1 MSEKQVVENV
11 PLTEVSKDV
20 EVMINTLNSLLPQNA
35 PFVIQQVSEAV
46 KLLIGETEDLAK
58 RNLEMAISITEQIS
72 KFSQGD
78 IVYNYVPIVLALLQ
92 DLQGISLDKFDTI
105 TEEQFEQAKHEIPFS
120 YSLIQQFVDRY
131 PVDTKNAP
139 TTLIDFIK
147 EGKKNISLVI
157 LARLL
162 SDVTAGKN
170 ALNVAYIM
178 LALNMNKIQF
188 TEEAFQFYV
197 DILTALNTV
206 QY

>member
-105 TEEQFEQAKHEIPFS
+105 NHEIPFS

-197 DILTALNTV
+197 DILTALNTA

>member
-11 PLTEVSKDV
+11 PLTEVNKDV

-105 TEEQFEQAKHEIPFS
+105 NHEIPFS

-197 DILTALNTV
+197 DILTALNTA

>member
-20 EVMINTLNSLLPQNA
+20 EVLVNTLNSLLPQNA

-46 KLLIGETEDLAK
+46 KFLIGETEDIVK

-92 DLQGISLDKFDTI
+92 DLKGISLDKFDTI
-105 TEEQFEQAKHEIPFS
+105 NHEIPFS

>member
-11 PLTEVSKDV
+11 PVTEVSKDV
-20 EVMINTLNSLLPQNA
+20 EVLVNTLNSLLPQNA

-46 KLLIGETEDLAK
+46 KLLIVETEDIVK

-92 DLQGISLDKFDTI
+92 DLKGISLDRFDTI
-105 TEEQFEQAKHEIPFS
+105 NHEIPFS
-120 YSLIQQFVDRY
+120 YSLIQQFVDKY

-139 TTLIDFIK
+139 TTLIDFIR

-157 LARLL
+157 LARIL

-178 LALNMNKIQF
+178 LDLNMNKIQF

>member
-105 TEEQFEQAKHEIPFS
+105 NHEIPFS
-120 YSLIQQFVDRY
+120 YSLIQQFVDTY

-139 TTLIDFIK
+139 TTLIDFIR

-157 LARLL
+157 LARIL

-188 TEEAFQFYV
+188 TDEAFQFYV

>member
-1 MSEKQVVENV
+1 MSEKQVVENA

-105 TEEQFEQAKHEIPFS
+105 NHEIPFS

-157 LARLL
+157 LARIL

>member
-1 MSEKQVVENV
+1 MSEKQTVENV
-11 PLTEVSKDV
+11 PVTEVSKDV

-46 KLLIGETEDLAK
+46 KLLIGEAEDLAK

-105 TEEQFEQAKHEIPFS
+105 NHEIPFS

>member
-92 DLQGISLDKFDTI
+92 DLKGVYLDKFDTI
-105 TEEQFEQAKHEIPFS
+105 NHEIPFS

>member
-1 MSEKQVVENV
+1 MSEKQTVENV
-11 PLTEVSKDV
+11 PVTEVSKDV

-46 KLLIGETEDLAK
+46 KLLTVETEDLAK

-105 TEEQFEQAKHEIPFS
+105 NHEIPFS
-120 YSLIQQFVDRY
+120 YSLIQQFVDKY

>member
-1 MSEKQVVENV
+1 MSEKQVENV
-11 PLTEVSKDV
+11 PVTEVSKDV

-46 KLLIGETEDLAK
+46 KLLIGETENLAK

-105 TEEQFEQAKHEIPFS
+105 NHEIPFS

>member
-46 KLLIGETEDLAK
+46 KLLIGETEDIAK

-105 TEEQFEQAKHEIPFS
+105 NHEIPFS

-162 SDVTAGKN
+162 SDVTAGNN

>member
-92 DLQGISLDKFDTI
+92 GLQGISLDKFDTI
-105 TEEQFEQAKHEIPFS
+105 NHEIPFS

>member
-46 KLLIGETEDLAK
+46 KFLIGETEDLAK

-92 DLQGISLDKFDTI
+92 DLKGISLDKFDTI
-105 TEEQFEQAKHEIPFS
+105 NHEIPFS

>member
-1 MSEKQVVENV
+1 MSEKQVENV
-11 PLTEVSKDV
+11 PVTEVSKDV

-92 DLQGISLDKFDTI
+92 DLQGIYLDKFDTI
-105 TEEQFEQAKHEIPFS
+105 NHEIPFS

-197 DILTALNTV
+197 DILTALNTA

>member
-1 MSEKQVVENV
+1 MSEKQVVENA

-92 DLQGISLDKFDTI
+92 DLKGIYLDKFDTI
-105 TEEQFEQAKHEIPFS
+105 NHEIPFS

-170 ALNVAYIM
+170 ALNVSYIM

>member
-1 MSEKQVVENV
+1 MSEKQTVENV
-11 PLTEVSKDV
+11 PVTEVSKDV

-46 KLLIGETEDLAK
+46 KFLIGETEDLAK

-92 DLQGISLDKFDTI
+92 DLKGISLDKFDTI
-105 TEEQFEQAKHEIPFS
+105 NHEIPFS

>member
-1 MSEKQVVENV
+1 MSEKQVVENA

-46 KLLIGETEDLAK
+46 KLLIGETEDIAK

-92 DLQGISLDKFDTI
+92 DLKGIYLDKFDTI
-105 TEEQFEQAKHEIPFS
+105 NHEIPFS

-139 TTLIDFIK
+139 TTLIDFFK

-178 LALNMNKIQF
+178 LALNINKIQF
-188 TEEAFQFYV
+188 IEEAFQFYV

>member
-1 MSEKQVVENV
+1 MSEKQTVENV
-11 PLTEVSKDV
+11 PVTEVSKDV

-46 KLLIGETEDLAK
+46 KLLIVETEDLAK

-105 TEEQFEQAKHEIPFS
+105 NHEIPFS

-147 EGKKNISLVI
+147 EDKKNISLVI

>member
-1 MSEKQVVENV
+1 MSEKQIVENV

-105 TEEQFEQAKHEIPFS
+105 NHEIPFS

-131 PVDTKNAP
+131 AVDTKNAP

>member
-1 MSEKQVVENV
+1 MSEKQTVENV

-46 KLLIGETEDLAK
+46 KLLTVETEDLAK

-105 TEEQFEQAKHEIPFS
+105 NHEIPFS

-197 DILTALNTV
+197 DILTALNTA

>member
-46 KLLIGETEDLAK
+46 KLLIGETEDFAK

-105 TEEQFEQAKHEIPFS
+105 NHEIPFS

>member
-1 MSEKQVVENV
+1 MSEKQTVENV

-92 DLQGISLDKFDTI
+92 DLKGIYLDKFDTI
-105 TEEQFEQAKHEIPFS
+105 NHEIPFS

-131 PVDTKNAP
+131 LVDTKNAP

>member
-1 MSEKQVVENV
+1 MSEKQTVENV

-46 KLLIGETEDLAK
+46 KLLIGETEDIAK

-92 DLQGISLDKFDTI
+92 GLQGISLDKFDTI
-105 TEEQFEQAKHEIPFS
+105 NHEIPFS
-120 YSLIQQFVDRY
+120 YSLIQQFVDKY

>member
-1 MSEKQVVENV
+1 MSEKQTVENV
-11 PLTEVSKDV
+11 PVTEVSKDV

-46 KLLIGETEDLAK
+46 KLLTVETEDLAK

-92 DLQGISLDKFDTI
+92 DLKGIYLDKFDTI
-105 TEEQFEQAKHEIPFS
+105 NHEIPFS

>member
-1 MSEKQVVENV
+1 MSEKQTVENV

-92 DLQGISLDKFDTI
+92 DLKGIYLDKFDTI
-105 TEEQFEQAKHEIPFS
+105 NHEIPFS

-188 TEEAFQFYV
+188 TEEEFQFYV

>member
-1 MSEKQVVENV
+1 MSEKQVENV
-11 PLTEVSKDV
+11 PVTEVSKDV

-105 TEEQFEQAKHEIPFS
+105 NHEIPFS

-131 PVDTKNAP
+131 PVNTKNAP

-147 EGKKNISLVI
+147 EDKKNISLVI

>member
-1 MSEKQVVENV
+1 MSEKQTVENV

-78 IVYNYVPIVLALLQ
+78 IVYNYVPIVLVLLQ
-92 DLQGISLDKFDTI
+92 DLKGISLDKFDTI
-105 TEEQFEQAKHEIPFS
+105 NHEIPFS

>member
-92 DLQGISLDKFDTI
+92 DLKGISLDKFDTI
-105 TEEQFEQAKHEIPFS
+105 NHEIPFS

-131 PVDTKNAP
+131 PVNTKNAP

>member
-1 MSEKQVVENV
+1 MSEKQTVENV

-46 KLLIGETEDLAK
+46 KLLTVETEDLAK

-105 TEEQFEQAKHEIPFS
+105 NHEIPFS

>member
-1 MSEKQVVENV
+1 MSEKQTVENV

-46 KLLIGETEDLAK
+46 KLLTVETEDLAK

-92 DLQGISLDKFDTI
+92 DLKGIYLDKFDTI
-105 TEEQFEQAKHEIPFS
+105 NHEIPFS

-131 PVDTKNAP
+131 PVDTKTAP

>member
-1 MSEKQVVENV
+1 MSEKQTVENV

-46 KLLIGETEDLAK
+46 KLLIGETEDIAK

-105 TEEQFEQAKHEIPFS
+105 NHEIPFS

-162 SDVTAGKN
+162 SDVTAGNN

>member
-11 PLTEVSKDV
+11 PVTEVSKDV
-20 EVMINTLNSLLPQNA
+20 EVLVNTLNSLLPQNA

-46 KLLIGETEDLAK
+46 KLLIVETEDIVK
-58 RNLEMAISITEQIS
+58 RNLEMAINITEQIS

-92 DLQGISLDKFDTI
+92 DLKGISLDKFDTI
-105 TEEQFEQAKHEIPFS
+105 NHEIPFS

-197 DILTALNTV
+197 DILTALNTA

>member
-1 MSEKQVVENV
+1 MSEKQTVENV
-11 PLTEVSKDV
+11 PVTEVSKDV

-46 KLLIGETEDLAK
+46 KLLTVETEDLAK

-78 IVYNYVPIVLALLQ
+78 IVYNYVPIVLTLLQ

-105 TEEQFEQAKHEIPFS
+105 NHEIPFS

-131 PVDTKNAP
+131 TVDTKNAP

>member
-1 MSEKQVVENV
+1 MSEKQVENV
-11 PLTEVSKDV
+11 PVTEVSKDV

-105 TEEQFEQAKHEIPFS
+105 NHEIPFS

-197 DILTALNTV
+197 DILTALDTV

>member
-1 MSEKQVVENV
+1 MSEKQVENV
-11 PLTEVSKDV
+11 PVTEVSKDV

-105 TEEQFEQAKHEIPFS
+105 NHEIPFS

>member
-1 MSEKQVVENV
+1 MSEKQTVENV

-92 DLQGISLDKFDTI
+92 DLKGISLDKFDTI
-105 TEEQFEQAKHEIPFS
+105 NHEIPFS
-120 YSLIQQFVDRY
+120 YSLIQQFIDRY

>member
-20 EVMINTLNSLLPQNA
+20 EVMINTLNRLLPQNA

-105 TEEQFEQAKHEIPFS
+105 NHEIPFS

-131 PVDTKNAP
+131 PVNTKNAP

>member
-1 MSEKQVVENV
+1 MLEKQVENV
-11 PLTEVSKDV
+11 PVTEVSKDV

-92 DLQGISLDKFDTI
+92 DLKGISLDKFDTI
-105 TEEQFEQAKHEIPFS
+105 NHEIPFS

>member
-1 MSEKQVVENV
+1 MSEKQVENV
-11 PLTEVSKDV
+11 PVTEVSKDV

-92 DLQGISLDKFDTI
+92 DLKGISLDKFDTI
-105 TEEQFEQAKHEIPFS
+105 NHEIPFS

-131 PVDTKNAP
+131 PVNTKNAP

>member
-105 TEEQFEQAKHEIPFS
+105 NHEIPFS

-147 EGKKNISLVI
+147 EGKKNVSLII